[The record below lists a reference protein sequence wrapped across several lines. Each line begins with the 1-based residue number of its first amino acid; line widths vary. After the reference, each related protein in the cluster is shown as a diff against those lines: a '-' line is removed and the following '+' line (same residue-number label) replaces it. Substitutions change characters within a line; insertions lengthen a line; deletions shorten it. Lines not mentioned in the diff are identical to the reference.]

1 MEKGFASAFYPHVII
16 SSMKSA
22 TSPEFTL
29 DRPLASAAAILRAI
43 FLAPRTFFLGFPENG
58 PLREPIIFV
67 VLITA
72 VTATL
77 RLALTLL
84 FGSNGAVSAG
94 TSAVQALAFVA
105 LSPVILAA
113 LAGVYWL
120 SVRTFVGEAGT
131 FRGVYRMLAYA
142 YGAMVLY
149 WVPVVQAFAFTYFAL
164 VLMVVAIRYAYR
176 ASLMTA
182 IITALAAYVPAA
194 MAFIFLQFTVTGLA
208 VG

>member
-1 MEKGFASAFYPHVII
+1 MEKGFASTFYPPGII
-16 SSMKSA
+16 SNMQTT

-29 DRPLASAAAILRAI
+29 DRPLTSAAAVLRAV
-43 FLAPRTFFLGFPENG
+43 FFVPRSFFLGFPESG
-58 PLREPIIFV
+58 PLREPVIFV

-77 RLALTLL
+77 RLTLTLL
-84 FGSNGAVSAG
+84 FGSNDAVSAG
-94 TSAVQALAFVA
+94 TSVLQALAFVA

-113 LAGVYWL
+113 LAGAYWL

-131 FRGVYRMLAYA
+131 YRGVYRMLAYA
-142 YGAMVLY
+142 YGAMILY

-164 VLMVVAIRYAYR
+164 VLMIIAVRYAYR

-182 IITALAAYVPAA
+182 IITALVAYVPAA
-194 MAFIFLQFTVTGLA
+194 MAFIFLTFALTGLA
-208 VG
+208 FG